1 MAAAGCAGAVGWW
14 PPRKGVEAEAEAAAA
29 AETRKWAAAAEWALV
44 RFGNQQGD
52 GLTVAAVAAAGA
64 AGAAGSG
71 AVAGSGR
78 LRR

>member
-29 AETRKWAAAAEWALV
+29 AETRKWAAAEWALV